1 MSEERKEL
9 ELKYRPLSF
18 DELIGWETE
27 KKSLLTMIK
36 TKRTFLLYGPRGC
49 GKTTIGRLIAY
60 ELDIDDIDITE
71 IDAASNTGVDDA
83 RTIKTNASFYP
94 LKGENKIY
102 IIDEVHR
109 LSGNAFD
116 ALLKTIEEPPQHCY
130 FVLCSSEI
138 DKIPATIKSRCAKYE
153 VKPLNQRDSSIL
165 LNWICREEKLNI
177 TENIIQ
183 SIIDKGEG
191 IPREMII
198 SLDMIKEIKDEQE
211 AISLLYSK
219 ENKEIT
225 DLCWALLNKDPWNKI
240 CSILKELKEEPEQIR
255 YSILGIMNSILL
267 KDTKQQEKAAMIM
280 LNFMDSF
287 MYTKRAGLT
296 LACYMSIKTG

>member
-1 MSEERKEL
+1 MSEERKEF

-27 KKSLLTMIK
+27 KKSLLSMIK
-36 TKRTFLLYGPRGC
+36 TKRSFLLYGSRGC

-60 ELDIDDIDITE
+60 ELDIDDLDIIE

-83 RTIKTNASFYP
+83 RTIKSNASLYP
-94 LKGENKIY
+94 LKGKNKIY

-153 VKPLNQRDSSIL
+153 VKPLNQRDSSTL
-165 LNWICREEKLNI
+165 LNWICREEKLNVNN
-177 TENIIQ
+177 NIIQ
-183 SIIDKGEG
+183 AIIDHCEG
-191 IPREMII
+191 VPREMVI
-198 SLDMIKEIKDEQE
+198 SLDMVKDISNEQE

-219 ENKEIT
+219 ENKEII
-225 DLCWALLNKDPWNKI
+225 DLCWALLNKDSWSKI

-255 YSILGIMNSILL
+255 YSILGVMNSILM

-280 LNFMDSF
+280 LNFMDTF
-287 MYTKRAGLT
+287 IYTKRAGLS
-296 LACYMSIKTG
+296 LACYMSIKGD

>member
-18 DELIGWETE
+18 NELIGWETE
-27 KKSLLTMIK
+27 KSSLLSMIK
-36 TKRTFLLYGPRGC
+36 TKRAFLLYGPRGC

-60 ELDIDDIDITE
+60 EIDIDDIDITE

-94 LKGENKIY
+94 LKSKNKIY

-153 VKPLNQRDSSIL
+153 VKPLNQRDSLTL
-165 LNWICREEKLNI
+165 LNWICQEEKINVPS
-177 TENIIQ
+177 NVIQ
-183 SIIDKGEG
+183 AIIDKCEG
-191 IPREMII
+191 IPREMVI
-198 SLDMIKEIKDEQE
+198 SLDMIKEISNEQE

-225 DLCWALLNKDPWNKI
+225 DLCWALLNKEKWSVI

-255 YSILGIMNSILL
+255 YSMLGVMNSILL

-280 LNFMDSF
+280 LNFMDTF
-287 MYTKRAGLT
+287 MYTKRAGLS
-296 LACYMSIKTG
+296 LACYMSIKA